1 MQTKINKE
9 IIILLFVSIIASL
22 YFHTFQEVM
31 SERGNADFHLMPA
44 KCLFNGINH
53 YSSYLS
59 YFDEFKSFV
68 PELNL
73 DFLSSHYSFYL
84 ANKGCS
90 MSLSQGGEYLQ
101 IYYLLLYPLTYFDWP
116 LAKIF
121 WFLFNIFLISTI
133 IYMLC
138 KKYEL
143 NNLETIIIIFLIL
156 YSVVTRIHLTM
167 GQQAIFVY
175 FFFILPFISK
185 SKYSY
190 LFSGISYA
198 KYSIGYALFLYFII
212 SKKFKIALLSLVP
225 IIFGWLLYSL
235 ITKTNPIINIFE
247 PFALMLMNGKIS
259 GALNLHLFSFLEDFN
274 LFSGESNRLFAILIS
289 IIVNSFFI
297 YKITKLDDELQKLT
311 CLSIS
316 VVLFLPHYAHD
327 YIVLLPLV
335 IYTFKNYS
343 NYKNLS
349 RINLILLIY
358 FFYFIGIHQHLGK
371 ILPILNFIYLKQF
384 LLLFLL
390 LINIKKKPP
399 KFSFRGF

>member
-22 YFHTFQEVM
+22 YFQTFQEVI
-31 SERGNADFHLMPA
+31 SERGSADFHLMPA
-44 KCLFNGINH
+44 KCLFSGINH

-59 YFDEFKSFV
+59 DYDEFKLFV
-68 PELNL
+68 PELSL

-84 ANKGCS
+84 ANKGCN

-101 IYYLLLYPLTYFDWP
+101 IYYVLLYPLTFIDWP
-116 LAKIF
+116 LAKIL
-121 WFLFNIFLISTI
+121 WFFLNIFLISAI
-133 IYMLC
+133 IYILC

-175 FFFILPFISK
+175 FFFVLPFISK

-190 LFSGISYA
+190 LLSGISYS

-212 SKKFKIALLSLVP
+212 SKKFKVALLSLIP

-235 ITKTNPIINIFE
+235 ITKTSPIINLFE
-247 PFALMLMNGKIS
+247 PFALMILNSKI
-259 GALNLHLFSFLEDFN
+259 GGELNLIHLFSFLTDFN
-274 LFSGESNRLFAILIS
+274 LFSNELNRLFAILIS

-297 YKITKLDDELQKLT
+297 FKITKLDDELQKLT

-327 YIVLLPLV
+327 YIVLLPLA

-358 FFYFIGIHQHLGK
+358 FFYFIGIHQHLGN
-371 ILPILNFIYLKQF
+371 ILPILNLAYMKQF

-399 KFSFRGF
+399 KLSS